1 MKNFLIA
8 SLFMAATIAP
18 WTYRNWRVLHAWV
31 PISTNGGDVFYR
43 ANNPLATGTWTPR
56 GERSLPPDDEVEA
69 NRLGYQ
75 WGKEWIVDQLRHHP
89 RVFLRLT
96 ARKIFIFWHA
106 DEAPMADATGDRKS
120 KYWSSRVFWIALI
133 GLTAWSI
140 YTRRRNRNL
149 WLLLL
154 PVAFLSSVHAVYES
168 QQRYHM
174 PVIPFL
180 IIVAVLGVLP
190 QARIAIARR
199 TSLERKPEV
208 AA

>member
-1 MKNFLIA
+1 
-8 SLFMAATIAP
+8 
-18 WTYRNWRVLHAWV
+18 
-31 PISTNGGDVFYR
+31 
-43 ANNPLATGTWTPR
+43 
-56 GERSLPPDDEVEA
+56 
-69 NRLGYQ
+69 
-75 WGKEWIVDQLRHHP
+75 
-89 RVFLRLT
+89 
-96 ARKIFIFWHA
+96 
-106 DEAPMADATGDRKS
+106 MADANGDRKS

-180 IIVAVLGVLP
+180 IIVAVIGVLP
-190 QARIAIARR
+190 KARIAIAAR
-199 TSLERKPEV
+199 TLPERKPE